1 MNRDRGGGA
10 AAAGLGAGA
19 GAAAG
24 AGAGAAGGMGGMN
37 PAALEALMNNP
48 QMAAVRQVSRDF
60 HSFQSGL
67 SADSIKPCSKTLR

>member
-10 AAAGLGAGA
+10 AAAGGLGGGA

-24 AGAGAAGGMGGMN
+24 AGAGAAGAGGMN

-48 QMAAVRQVSRDF
+48 QMAAIRQVSPHLGSSMTSNR
-60 HSFQSGL
+60 GEITP
-67 SADSIKPCSKTLR
+67 ADH